1 MDETQSQSN
10 ETGLVE
16 LPQQRSYIAD
26 KTQPTVSLT
35 KLLNDMGLAGVRV
48 PASELIDRKF
58 LIVRA
63 KPFQSAYNEEAHAW
77 FCVCI
82 DPDVNEV
89 FTTVLGGKAVVDIL
103 DALTATGIDNPLE
116 VTLRQVKG
124 GRYGKYYVLE

>member
-1 MDETQSQSN
+1 MDEKQSQSN

-16 LPQQRSYIAD
+16 LSQQRSYIAD

-35 KLLNDMGLAGVRV
+35 KLLTDMGLAGVRV

-58 LIVRA
+58 LIIRA

>member
-58 LIVRA
+58 MIIRA

-82 DPDVNEV
+82 DPDINEV

-124 GRYGKYYVLE
+124 GRYGKYYILE

>member
-10 ETGLVE
+10 ETSLVE

-58 LIVRA
+58 LIIRA

-82 DPDVNEV
+82 DPDINEV

-116 VTLRQVKG
+116 VTLRQVMG
-124 GRYGKYYVLE
+124 GRYGRYYILE

>member
-10 ETGLVE
+10 ETDLVE
-16 LPQQRSYIAD
+16 MPPQRSYIAD

-58 LIVRA
+58 LIIRA

>member
-10 ETGLVE
+10 ETSLVE
-16 LPQQRSYIAD
+16 LSQQRSYIAD

-35 KLLNDMGLAGVRV
+35 KLLTDMGLAGVRV

>member
-10 ETGLVE
+10 ESSLVE

-82 DPDVNEV
+82 DPDINEV

>member
-10 ETGLVE
+10 ETDLVE
-16 LPQQRSYIAD
+16 MPQQRSYIAD

-58 LIVRA
+58 MIIRA